1 MTEGAVRVAPS
12 TMGTSDVRLAGA
24 GLRLDAVPT
33 FTAGGVFRTTSP
45 KLAGSEIS
53 LQMVGSS

>member
-1 MTEGAVRVAPS
+1 
-12 TMGTSDVRLAGA
+12 MGTSDVRLAGA

-33 FTAGGVFRTTSP
+33 FTVGGVFRTTSP